1 MAPLSRLVFVLLLLT
16 ALGCRGDVA
25 HLDDVG
31 KTAYEVKPAVVRI
44 SAFATAQFR
53 YTPAAIESIAAA
65 LKSDGYEVVAQRV
78 GRGEMDVPTGAGG
91 SGSGFIINPD
101 GLILTSGHVVA
112 PTRDNAALDRELLRN
127 GAIAALLKH
136 FPVDDLRKLHRT
148 DALGRYIDALAS
160 KGRLVTRVVTNEV
173 ALSNGELLP
182 FTIDSFSPALAQR
195 GTDLALLR
203 VKRKNL
209 PVLTLGD
216 SDSTRVG
223 ESIVA
228 YGYPAVASSTDDVI
242 GGWLS
247 RDSDLEATYS
257 PGIITAI
264 KRNVTN
270 TPVFQ
275 SNVAIYQGNSGGP
288 AVNRNGDVIGI
299 STWGRSDAE
308 SIKFL
313 VPVNVARSFL
323 AETKVPINV
332 QGEFDRHYRAS
343 LDAAQDGK
351 WTEASKELASANNL
365 FPHSPDLIRF
375 GHETERALQSM
386 PLWRKH
392 PVAAA
397 GAGGAIAALALV
409 LILPHV
415 RRPRISADMLKVTTE
430 RVVSP
435 ASAPPG
441 APQMLGK
448 LTILN
453 GTRAGERLGL
463 GGSGIRIGRE
473 SAMCEIVLENPKVS
487 RLHAEVVSIDGK
499 VLLIDR
505 NSSNGTYVNDQ
516 KIDKRFLKDGDI
528 IYFGGRNA
536 VAIAFH
542 A

>member
-1 MAPLSRLVFVLLLLT
+1 MPPLSRLVFVLLLLS
-16 ALGCRGDVA
+16 ALGCRGEVA

-31 KTAYEVKPAVVRI
+31 KMAYEVKPAVVRI

-53 YTPAAIESIAAA
+53 YSPAAIESIRAT
-65 LKSDGYEVVAQRV
+65 LNRDGYDVALPRLS
-78 GRGEMDVPTGAGG
+78 GEELDVPTGAGG
-91 SGSGFIINPD
+91 SGSGFIVNPD
-101 GLILTSGHVVA
+101 GLILTSGHVVE
-112 PTRDNAALDRELLRN
+112 PTRDSAALNRELLRN
-127 GAIAALLKH
+127 GAISALLKH
-136 FPVDDLRKLHRT
+136 FPVDDLRKLHRSDT
-148 DALGRYIDALAS
+148 LDRYIEALAA
-160 KGRLVTRVVTNEV
+160 KGRLEARVVTNEV
-173 ALSNGELLP
+173 DLSNGEKLP
-182 FTIDSFSPALAQR
+182 FTIERFSPALPQH

-223 ESIVA
+223 ESIWA

-247 RDSDLEATYS
+247 RDSDLEATFS
-257 PGIITAI
+257 PGILTAI
-264 KRNVTN
+264 KRNVAN

-275 SNVAIYQGNSGGP
+275 SNVAIYRGNSGGP
-288 AVNRNGDVIGI
+288 AVNRNGDVIGV
-299 STWGRSDAE
+299 STWGRADAE

-313 VPVNVARSFL
+313 VPISVAKKFL
-323 AETKVPINV
+323 AEAGMAVNV
-332 QGEFDRHYRAS
+332 RGEFDRHYRAS

-351 WTEASKELASANNL
+351 WTVASSELASANSI
-365 FPHSPDLIRF
+365 FPNSPDLIRF
-375 GHETERALQSM
+375 RHDTERALQSM

-392 PVAAA
+392 PVATA
-397 GAGGAIAALALV
+397 GAGGALAALALG
-409 LILPHV
+409 LTLPRV

-435 ASAPPG
+435 ASAPAG

-448 LTILN
+448 FTILT

-505 NSSNGTYVNDQ
+505 NSSNGTFVNDQ